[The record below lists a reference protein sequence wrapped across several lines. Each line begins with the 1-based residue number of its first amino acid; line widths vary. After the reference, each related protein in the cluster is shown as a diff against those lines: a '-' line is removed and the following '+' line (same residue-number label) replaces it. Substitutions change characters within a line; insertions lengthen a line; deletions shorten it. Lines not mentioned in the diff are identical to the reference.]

1 MEFYKG
7 IKIYKL
13 VDRKGDILK
22 MKKSELIKTIAEKV
36 DGVTQEKA
44 KEVVGVVLDE
54 ITDALVSGDRVQFVG
69 FGTFEVKERAAREGR
84 NPQTGETMQIASS
97 KNVKFK
103 AGKEL
108 KDKVNA

>member
-1 MEFYKG
+1 MT
-7 IKIYKL
+7 
-13 VDRKGDILK
+13 R
-22 MKKSELIKTIAEKV
+22 SELIKTIAEKV

-103 AGKEL
+103 ARKEL

>member
-1 MEFYKG
+1 M
-7 IKIYKL
+7 
-13 VDRKGDILK
+13 
-22 MKKSELIKTIAEKV
+22 
-36 DGVTQEKA
+36 
-44 KEVVGVVLDE
+44 
-54 ITDALVSGDRVQFVG
+54 QFVG

>member
-1 MEFYKG
+1 MT
-7 IKIYKL
+7 
-13 VDRKGDILK
+13 
-22 MKKSELIKTIAEKV
+22 KSELIKTIAEKV
-36 DGVTQEKA
+36 DGVTQKKA

-103 AGKEL
+103 ARKEL